1 MPLLVH
7 FSEPRM
13 WDPQAGLRLLFTDSA
28 PWTCLTPG
36 QRWVDAGQELAAG
49 RALPGWP
56 VRIGRRGPEE
66 GLFHATTVT
75 WPPSSQT
82 WLYLEANTNRVLIV
96 LGFYVCVCVCTR
108 VRVELY
114 CLGMVFT

>member
-1 MPLLVH
+1 
-7 FSEPRM
+7 M
-13 WDPQAGLRLLFTDSA
+13 WDPQAGLRRLFTDSA

-36 QRWVDAGQELAAG
+36 QRWVDVGQELEAG
-49 RALPGWP
+49 RALPRWP
-56 VRIGRRGPEE
+56 VGIGRRGPEE

-82 WLYLEANTNRVLIV
+82 WLYLEANTNHFLIV
-96 LGFYVCVCVCTR
+96 LGFYMCVCMCTR

-114 CLGMVFT
+114 CLGMIFT